1 MDGLFA
7 CLEEDHENAF
17 ALQCIYPL
25 FLTSS
30 FFFLTLFYY
39 SLLHSQYG
47 GIRARIPNFKRL
59 ID

>member
-1 MDGLFA
+1 MGGLFA

-30 FFFLTLFYY
+30 CFFLLCSIIPFFI
-39 SLLHSQYG
+39 HNMAAYG
-47 GIRARIPNFKRL
+47 QESRTSKG
-59 ID
+59 

>member
-30 FFFLTLFYY
+30 CFFLLCSIIPFFI
-39 SLLHSQYG
+39 HNMAAYG
-47 GIRARIPNFKRL
+47 QESRTSKG
-59 ID
+59 